1 MPVTI
6 SRTSSIDSLPLSP
19 AAANASATASRSKA
33 EAEETGQGGEF
44 PPPPNEAP
52 AAAIPQQQTYGE
64 WDTPSYAGAEYGGYG
79 GEQYQTGQQYPAGG
93 AYDQAYQADP
103 YQGGQ
108 YDPYAY
114 GGQAPT
120 GAYDPSYDQTYQ
132 QGYDGTYDPAQQQPH
147 GSERSD
153 GSQQ

>member
-1 MPVTI
+1 MKE
-6 SRTSSIDSLPLSP
+6 P
-19 AAANASATASRSKA
+19 AAVTAL
-33 EAEETGQGGEF
+33 QGGHGGAALR
-44 PPPPNEAP
+44 PP
-52 AAAIPQQQTYGE
+52 
-64 WDTPSYAGAEYGGYG
+64 
-79 GEQYQTGQQYPAGG
+79 EQYQPGQQYPAGG

-114 GGQAPT
+114 GGQAHP

-132 QGYDGTYDPAQQQPH
+132 QGYDGTYDPEQQQPH